1 MGINVHLPFP
11 SFLSA
16 PYSRE
21 DFAALRDETIVL
33 RTQVTFLQSM
43 LESKATR
50 PGPYRTREVRK
61 DAASYKSAKENTT
74 AQLLAFVE
82 GWV

>member
-1 MGINVHLPFP
+1 MSLFRPRDTQA
-11 SFLSA
+11 L
-16 PYSRE
+16 
-21 DFAALRDETIVL
+21 AALRDETIVL

-50 PGPYRTREVRK
+50 TVPYRTREVRR